1 MKLRLLIQIAVVV
14 SIVLLCTGFG
24 VYFLPAVE
32 FGGEPAGFQS
42 LYFGAARCHS
52 HTRNRPYGRPRGG
65 YQ

>member
-24 VYFLPAVE
+24 VYSFLQ